1 MGNDDLS
8 TAAERYGELWA
19 DVYDDEHAFMVPS
32 EAQLSV
38 LAELTG
44 DGRALEL
51 GVGTGRVALP
61 LAARGVRVEGLDASP
76 SMVGRLRSK
85 PGGTNLPVTVG
96 DMVEPHVEGPFRLVY
111 VVFNTFFALL
121 AQDDQVHC
129 FQAVARVLEPEGT
142 FLLECFVPD
151 LCRFDRG
158 QSLRTLRVSD
168 GDVRIDASRHDPV
181 NQRVSSNVVCIFN
194 GSVSVR
200 PVRLRYAWPAELDL
214 MARLAGLHL
223 DHRWHG
229 WDKMPFSAASANHI
243 SLYRK

>member
-1 MGNDDLS
+1 MGRHLRRRARLHD
-8 TAAERYGELWA
+8 
-19 DVYDDEHAFMVPS
+19 PS
-32 EAQLSV
+32 EAQLSL

-44 DGRALEL
+44 DGGQWSSASAPDGCPAAGRPWR
-51 GVGTGRVALP
+51 TGGGPRH
-61 LAARGVRVEGLDASP
+61 LAVDG
-76 SMVGRLRSK
+76 GRLRSK
-85 PGGTNLPVTVG
+85 PGGTHLPVTVG

-121 AQDDQVHC
+121 AQDDQVYC

-168 GDVRIDASRHDPV
+168 GDVRIDTSRHDPV
-181 NQRVSSNVVCIFN
+181 NQRVSSNVVHIVN

-214 MARLAGLHL
+214 MATLAGLHL

-229 WDKMPFSAASANHI
+229 WGQRPFSAASANHI
-243 SLYRK
+243 SLYRRDRPRWRAMPSEG